1 MSETKKL
8 KEQKAELIKQFSALQ
23 KKTTRQRLLLEKRLS
38 EHLRTMIGKEV
49 GVGLVGTLTGI
60 QDGMAHIDEITWVPV
75 GAVKPFATV
84 TKDKDE
90 DIPF

>member
-1 MSETKKL
+1 
-8 KEQKAELIKQFSALQ
+8 
-23 KKTTRQRLLLEKRLS
+23 
-38 EHLRTMIGKEV
+38 MIGKEV